1 LSAQK
6 GGISAAEQE
15 RYADGYIA
23 GFDAAFSKFS
33 KANAPATPGQ

>member
-6 GGISAAEQE
+6 VGISAAEQE